1 MFFQKGSILSIVVYK
16 LLFYVVE
23 DYFPRK
29 YGELKKSD
37 ESFGSFVKKTVTLQS
52 KLPK

>member
-16 LLFYVVE
+16 LLFHVVE
-23 DYFPRK
+23 AYFPRK
-29 YGELKKSD
+29 YGELKKSG